1 MLQIAIPSYKRPAVL
16 AQQTLATLAAEGVP
30 KDIITIFVAGEA
42 EVALYKQ
49 TCPDYKIVVGVP
61 GLVQQRNFITTYYPE
76 GTYVVSVDDDIK
88 KFKKLVSRPFL
99 EIAEKMFELCRFEL
113 CTLWGIYPVNNLFFC
128 KERVIKS
135 LSFIIG
141 HCYGYIVNHSRLIP
155 SEACAKD
162 DKWFS
167 LWHYTQ
173 DGGVLRYEGMC
184 ADTAMYRPGGLTD
197 VRKETSESECVEYI
211 VNEFPDLCQARK
223 KRNGHLDV
231 YIRGKIQKKLNL

>member
-1 MLQIAIPSYKRPAVL
+1 MLQIAIPSYKRPAIL
-16 AQQTLATLAAEGVP
+16 AQQTLATLTAEGVP
-30 KDIITIFVAGEA
+30 KDIITIFVANEA
-42 EVALYKQ
+42 EAALYSQ

-76 GTYVVSVDDDIK
+76 GTHLISLDDDIK

-99 EIAEKMFELCRFEL
+99 EIAEKMFELCKFEL

-155 SEACAKD
+155 PEFIAKH
-162 DKWFS
+162 DKWLS
-167 LWHYTQ
+167 LYYSKL
-173 DGGVLRYEGMC
+173 DGSVLRYEGMC
-184 ADTAMYRPGGLTD
+184 ADTAMYKPGGLTD
-197 VRKETSESECVEYI
+197 ARKETSESDLVDKVVKY
-211 VNEFPDLCQARK
+211 FPDLCQSRK
-223 KRNGHLDV
+223 KRNGHQDV